1 MLLPSAIIKLDIM
14 LLLHNNLH
22 ESQSIT
28 DSLEPI
34 CNLHLCYNF
43 APMLHEI
50 TLVFSQSEACNF
62 YMHIFKHCNNL
73 VQVFYMP
80 S

>member
-1 MLLPSAIIKLDIM
+1 MLLPSASIKLDIM

-22 ESQSIT
+22 ESQSIA

-43 APMLHEI
+43 ATFNFMEI
-50 TLVFSQSEACNF
+50 ALIFSQ
-62 YMHIFKHCNNL
+62 
-73 VQVFYMP
+73 
-80 S
+80 

>member
-14 LLLHNNLH
+14 LVLHNNLH

-43 APMLHEI
+43 ATFHFMEI
-50 TLVFSQSEACNF
+50 ALIFSQWEAYNF
-62 YMHIFKHCNNL
+62 SSLFLPDK
-73 VQVFYMP
+73 
-80 S
+80 

>member
-43 APMLHEI
+43 ATSVI
-50 TLVFSQSEACNF
+50 FSSLF
-62 YMHIFKHCNNL
+62 LPDK
-73 VQVFYMP
+73 
-80 S
+80 